1 MSNGRPLMVRLGRRF
16 ARITTDAVVRR
27 PILWRLFRKPLR
39 FQFEQ
44 LAPRWDTMRGPDH
57 LAAYEAALSEVE
69 PPRKALDLG
78 TGTGDGAFA
87 IARRFPDADVIGVD
101 LSPAMIEVA
110 RSKIPPE
117 LAGRVHFQQ
126 GDASRL
132 PYDDASFNL
141 VGLANMIPFF
151 DELARVLAPGGGALV
166 AFSSGSETPIYV
178 ATERLRRELE
188 PRGFT
193 DFAEFSAGSG
203 TALLARKGKR
213 D

>member
-1 MSNGRPLMVRLGRRF
+1 MVRLGRRF
-16 ARITTDAVVRR
+16 ARIATDAVVRR
-27 PILWRLFRKPLR
+27 PALWRLFRKPLR
-39 FQFEQ
+39 FQFDQ

-57 LAAYEAALSEVE
+57 LAAYEDALSEVE
-69 PPRKALDLG
+69 APRKALDLG

-101 LSPAMIEVA
+101 LSPAMIEAA
-110 RSKIPPE
+110 RSKIPSE

-132 PYDDASFNL
+132 PYDDASFEL

-151 DELARVLAPGGGALV
+151 DELARVLAPDGV
-166 AFSSGSETPIYV
+166 AIFGFSSGPETPIYV
-178 ATERLRRELE
+178 STERLRRKLE

-193 DFAEFSAGSG
+193 DFAEFSAGEG
-203 TALLARKGKR
+203 TALLARKVTR

>member
-1 MSNGRPLMVRLGRRF
+1 MVRLGRRF
-16 ARITTDAVVRR
+16 ARIATDAVVRR
-27 PILWRLFRKPLR
+27 PALWRLFRKPLR
-39 FQFEQ
+39 FQFER

-69 PPRKALDLG
+69 APRKALDLG

-101 LSPAMIEVA
+101 LAPAMIETA
-110 RSKIPPE
+110 RSKIPSE

-132 PYDDASFNL
+132 PYDDASFEL
-141 VGLANMIPFF
+141 IGLANMIPFF
-151 DELARVLAPGGGALV
+151 DELVRVLAPGGAAIF
-166 AFSSGSETPIYV
+166 AFSAGPETPIYV
-178 ATERLRRELE
+178 PAERLRRELE

-193 DFAEFSAGSG
+193 DFAEFSAGDG
-203 TALLARKGKR
+203 TALLVRKGKR